1 MTSIK
6 THLRNAWQKVCS
18 VLNNEKHDKSIF
30 HLSEGEHKALAD
42 DYALARQFTY
52 AVNRYAP
59 SATVI
64 PTQNYKV
71 THFDGSDLTQDEI
84 TALEQRLNKMRNAP
98 NNNAG
103 QPKL

>member
-1 MTSIK
+1 MEGIASSLTEIYAPAIHQERIAGLS
-6 THLRNAWQKVCS
+6 
-18 VLNNEKHDKSIF
+18 KHY
-30 HLSEGEHKALAD
+30 EWAD

-98 NNNAG
+98 DNNAG